1 MVGDLMQITYHKGP
15 SKNEYCKIHANRSE
29 FVYDIDGIPRKSRN
43 TPDERRD
50 LILQI
55 VARNNGIRHT
65 HVIFLAEELA
75 QMVKRTIEKELKRL
89 EEDKLLESDKE
100 GERYSNGPRKWS
112 IKAPESEIEKQTKK
126 ETQNIIA
133 SLEEYIQ
140 TIEKKFEKL
149 NQVEKD
155 YAMANLLDILH
166 SWQPII
172 EIINHDTRIKKE
184 KKKFDFLVNQ
194 AYDILKHEKRDY
206 IDGRPFLRRL
216 LHLKASEPMVIMNNF
231 LEEIK

>member
-1 MVGDLMQITYHKGP
+1 M
-15 SKNEYCKIHANRSE
+15 
-29 FVYDIDGIPRKSRN
+29 
-43 TPDERRD
+43 
-50 LILQI
+50 
-55 VARNNGIRHT
+55 
-65 HVIFLAEELA
+65 
-75 QMVKRTIEKELKRL
+75 
-89 EEDKLLESDKE
+89 
-100 GERYSNGPRKWS
+100 
-112 IKAPESEIEKQTKK
+112 
-126 ETQNIIA
+126 
-133 SLEEYIQ
+133 EEYIQ

-184 KKKFDFLVNQ
+184 KKKFDSLVNQ

>member
-1 MVGDLMQITYHKGP
+1 MELTYGIGP
-15 SKNEYCKIHANRSE
+15 NKTKYCKFKAKNSE
-29 FVYDIDGIPRKSRN
+29 FVYDIDGIRKGKRFKH
-43 TPDERRD
+43 EQRRE
-50 LILQI
+50 LII
-55 VARNNGIRHT
+55 NIIARNHISHNHLLHLTTALGKIAKKT
-65 HVIFLAEELA
+65 T
-75 QMVKRTIEKELKRL
+75 VKILKELEDDRL
-89 EEDKLLESDKE
+89 IESEQE
-100 GERYSNGPRKWS
+100 GNSSNS
-112 IKAPESEIEKQTKK
+112 IKTWMIKSPESEIEKHAKK

-133 SLEEYIQ
+133 SLQEYIQ

-172 EIINHDTRIKKE
+172 EIINHDTRIKNE
-184 KKKFDFLVNQ
+184 KKKFDSLLNQ
-194 AYDILKHEKRDY
+194 AYNILKYEKRDG
-206 IDGRPFLRRL
+206 IDTRPFLRRL